1 MNPMKLRPL
10 RLAAALLS
18 LAPCALSQATQSG
31 STLNV
36 LGTPSEDVITVVF
49 DLTPGN
55 ARVFGVTG
63 TPDGT
68 LFTGVSKLVANTLA
82 STDIVNVQILSAMPP
97 ELDLNTGDGDSQ
109 VLVDIQTPSGLMPTY
124 SKAVVRG
131 GPQKDSVLFQL
142 TDNAFGGTYDY
153 TVFGGE
159 GENDAQ
165 VKFSSDVLGGF
176 TTLNW
181 RYYGGATTD
190 KVLLDFVTKADE
202 VIINAL
208 GLTGAGGDEW
218 IIKAAGDSNTTARI
232 QTAARLG
239 AGGDTAL
246 IDTSNTA
253 NSVVRGGIDAGD
265 GDDVV
270 EVITASSMQA
280 SPVLMGGL
288 GNDVLL
294 ISVGQSLLAGSNPR
308 ILAGP
313 GNDTV
318 SMLVGAA
325 VLGNPFSD
333 GGPGNDSF
341 TGVGIAVNF
350 E

>member
-1 MNPMKLRPL
+1 MNTNSLRV
-10 RLAAALLS
+10 AAALL
-18 LAPCALSQATQSG
+18 ALTPAAFSQATQSG
-31 STLNV
+31 STLTV
-36 LGTPSEDVITVVF
+36 LGTPSEDVITIVF
-49 DLTPGN
+49 DVTPGN

-109 VLVDIQTPSGLMPTY
+109 VLVDIQTPGGLMPTY
-124 SKAVVRG
+124 SKAIVRG
-131 GPQKDSVLFQL
+131 GAQKDSVLFQL
-142 TDNAFGGTYDY
+142 NDNAFGGTYDY

-165 VKFSSDVLGGF
+165 VKFNSDVLGGV

-181 RYYGGATTD
+181 RYIGGSLTD

-202 VIINAL
+202 VIVNAL

-218 IIKAAGDSNTTARI
+218 FIKAAGDVNTTARI
-232 QTAARLG
+232 QTSARLG
-239 AGGDTAL
+239 AGGDSAL
-246 IDTSNTA
+246 IDTSNTGNA
-253 NSVVRGGIDAGD
+253 IVRGGLEGGD
-265 GDDVV
+265 GDDVI
-270 EVITASSMQA
+270 EVLTASSMQA
-280 SPVLMGGL
+280 SPLLTGGL
-288 GNDVLL
+288 GNDTLL
-294 ISVGQSLLAGSNPR
+294 INIGQNLLAGSNPR
-308 ILAGP
+308 ILAGE

-325 VLGNPFSD
+325 VLGSPFSD

-341 TGVGIAVNF
+341 TGVGTAVNF